1 MPSDKTQGDTSFST
15 FFTETGTGKYVP
27 RYVRSIQQRKSAKY
41 L

>member
-27 RYVRSIQQRKSAKY
+27 RYKKHPAKQK
-41 L
+41 